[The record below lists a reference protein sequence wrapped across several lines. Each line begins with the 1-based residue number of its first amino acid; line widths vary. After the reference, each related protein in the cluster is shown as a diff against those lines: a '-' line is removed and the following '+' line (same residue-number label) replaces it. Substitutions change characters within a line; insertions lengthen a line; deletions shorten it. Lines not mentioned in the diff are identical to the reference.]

1 MDNLCHKCIF
11 YMLRMQKKK
20 KKNNND
26 NKLTKRNEKTITPLH
41 Y

>member
-20 KKNNND
+20 KNNND
-26 NKLTKRNEKTITPLH
+26 NKLMKRNEKTITPLH

>member
-11 YMLRMQKKK
+11 YMLRMQKK

>member
-1 MDNLCHKCIF
+1 MYILYVANA
-11 YMLRMQKKK
+11 KKK

>member
-1 MDNLCHKCIF
+1 MYILYVANA
-11 YMLRMQKKK
+11 KK